1 MLAAFALC
9 GLTAFASGSGCTFH
23 SGVDC
28 TEVMTPPGFL
38 RHFGT
43 DVAAQLKCCALCSAN
58 RGCAVAVLALDQ
70 GGVCMLKP
78 NGTTCASTSTPR
90 MACLPPNRPLPGPP
104 GPPGPPR
111 PGPPPPATKNSVPKW
126 KSTFN
131 MSESTVVMPCNCGL
145 PNHPLSL
152 PALALTTASAA
163 CSAPSTR
170 RPALLLSTPPTRRPL
185 SPDTSPQ
192 TPVSMTTR
200 HIPSWPSSGWSTT
213 TGQTR
218 RGHGWT

>member
-1 MLAAFALC
+1 MRYGVALLVALKTLMLAAFALC
-9 GLTAFASGSGCTFH
+9 GLTAFASGTGCTFH

-43 DVAAQLKCCALCSAN
+43 DVAAQLKCCDLCSAN

-78 NGTTCASTSTPR
+78 NGTTCASTRTPR
-90 MACLPPNRPLPGPP
+90 MACLPSNRPLPGPP

-111 PGPPPPATKNSVPKW
+111 PEPPPPATKNSVPKW
-126 KSTFN
+126 KPTFN

-145 PNHPLSL
+145 PNHSLSL

-163 CSAPSTR
+163 CSAPSKPRQPRSRTVTQH
-170 RPALLLSTPPTRRPL
+170 A
-185 SPDTSPQ
+185 SPSA
-192 TPVSMTTR
+192 PVS
-200 HIPSWPSSGWSTT
+200 
-213 TGQTR
+213 
-218 RGHGWT
+218 